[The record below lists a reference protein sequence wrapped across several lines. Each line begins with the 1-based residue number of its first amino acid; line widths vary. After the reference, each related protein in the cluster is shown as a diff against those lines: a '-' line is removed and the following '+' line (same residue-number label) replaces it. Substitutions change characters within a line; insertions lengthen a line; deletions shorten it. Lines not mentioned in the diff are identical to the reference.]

1 MNYIDH
7 SLIVIFTITEGVSI
21 SAFVSLVG
29 ITIGTGS
36 AIRWILCIITAGTKK
51 YKSII
56 KKNKK
61 KHDKIVLIAKFKL
74 NRVEV
79 LISTTLIDSNISRDE
94 FVLINNALKELN
106 DTKEKSKIPV
116 TNKSLKYI
124 QNNVTLLFEV

>member
-36 AIRWILCIITAGTKK
+36 AIRRILCIITAGTKK

-124 QNNVTLLFEV
+124 

>member
-7 SLIVIFTITEGVSI
+7 SLIVIFTITGGVSI
-21 SAFVSLVG
+21 SAFASLVG

-51 YKSII
+51 YKSTI

-124 QNNVTLLFEV
+124 

>member
-21 SAFVSLVG
+21 SAFASLVG
-29 ITIGTGS
+29 ITIGAGS

-124 QNNVTLLFEV
+124 

>member
-7 SLIVIFTITEGVSI
+7 SLIVIFTITGGVSI
-21 SAFVSLVG
+21 SAFASLVG

-124 QNNVTLLFEV
+124 

>member
-116 TNKSLKYI
+116 ANKSLKYI
-124 QNNVTLLFEV
+124 

>member
-124 QNNVTLLFEV
+124 

>member
-51 YKSII
+51 YKSTI

-124 QNNVTLLFEV
+124 

>member
-1 MNYIDH
+1 MRSIKKLCKVLNYIDH

-124 QNNVTLLFEV
+124 

>member
-21 SAFVSLVG
+21 SAFASLVG
-29 ITIGTGS
+29 ITIGAGS
-36 AIRWILCIITAGTKK
+36 AIRWILCIITTGTKK

-124 QNNVTLLFEV
+124 